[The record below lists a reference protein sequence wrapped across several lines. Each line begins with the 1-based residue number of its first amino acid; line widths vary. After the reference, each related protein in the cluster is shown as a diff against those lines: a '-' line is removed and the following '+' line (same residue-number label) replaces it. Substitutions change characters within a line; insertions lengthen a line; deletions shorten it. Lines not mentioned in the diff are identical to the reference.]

1 MRSCCTSKAYPCLT
15 IGIMGSWI
23 NGRLTLVFIDFRL
36 QWFGMDFNTVFPYD
50 AIPSLSAGIVPT
62 IKGKALIIPL
72 KIHPFYIRSY
82 LKNRILVQ
90 GQGGAEVQPA
100 GILKYSELLKR
111 GSKTEI
117 GTKDIF
123 EIASNVNSFIYTIFS
138 IISVQAKR
146 G

>member
-1 MRSCCTSKAYPCLT
+1 
-15 IGIMGSWI
+15 MGSWI

-50 AIPSLSAGIVPT
+50 AISSLSPGIVST
-62 IKGKALIIPL
+62 IKGKAFIILL

-100 GILKYSELLKR
+100 GILKYSEELKR
-111 GSKTEI
+111 GPNTEI
-117 GTKDIF
+117 GAKGIF
-123 EIASNVNSFIYTIFS
+123 EIASTYN
-138 IISVQAKR
+138 